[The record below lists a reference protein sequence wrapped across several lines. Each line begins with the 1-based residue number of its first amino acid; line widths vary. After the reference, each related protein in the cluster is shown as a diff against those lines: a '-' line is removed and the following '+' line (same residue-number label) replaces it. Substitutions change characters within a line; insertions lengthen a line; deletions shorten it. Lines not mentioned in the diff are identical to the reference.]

1 MPRILSH
8 CTPQT
13 ELLLSQHT
21 PRHLSFMK
29 RLPVLC
35 AALLPCLLQA
45 ESLPEMKPLLGQR
58 GELLLQQDFNAPDA
72 KPMNTIA
79 SATSKIVDG
88 ALWVSKLADAKHI
101 GVSYLYSLGKDAP
114 PPLTDFILQADF
126 RWDNGESFNF
136 EFTKPGKVEHGVAP
150 EFFVSFGKSKDPK
163 RPVTWSIMDNAPRT
177 AVAKESAMLQDGV
190 WYRVLIEVRNDEVAV
205 QLSNGQMLRGKCNL
219 ASTPKRSPSISYN
232 GDGVSGF
239 SFDNF
244 KIWAV
249 K

>member
-1 MPRILSH
+1 MKI
-8 CTPQT
+8 TP
-13 ELLLSQHT
+13 LFSIIMF
-21 PRHLSFMK
+21 PF
-29 RLPVLC
+29 VLK
-35 AALLPCLLQA
+35 A
-45 ESLPEMKPLLGQR
+45 EPLPEMKPLLGER
-58 GELLLQQDFNAPDA
+58 GAVLFQEDFNAPDA
-72 KPMNTIA
+72 KPSSTIA

-88 ALWVSKLADAKHI
+88 AMWVSKLPEATHI

-114 PPLTDFILQADF
+114 PPLTDFIMQADF
-126 RWDNGESFNF
+126 RWDNGEGFNF

-150 EFFVSFGKSKDPK
+150 EFIVSFGKPKDPK
-163 RPVTWSIMDNAPRT
+163 RPVTWSITDNAPRN
-177 AVAKESAMLQDGV
+177 VVGKESAPLENGV

-205 QLSNGQMLRGKCNL
+205 QLSNGQTLRGKCNL

-232 GDGVSGF
+232 GNGVDGF